1 MFNPAP
7 VHSVIIHLVT
17 GNIYVE
23 LWTDIRSPHFPE
35 IYIQLATQTLI
46 IIGRSMLQLFV
57 VLIAG
62 IIMVSFDKTR
72 KVINN
77 AIMAIPSVLFF
88 SGPSFKLQLQQNFC
102 LPLVGFVENF
112 AIGFT
117 LVKYPTKIYICTGL
131 SIVVWGLTAL
141 SYYIV
146 ALGCPGIELSFKE
159 ITAVMIIIC
168 FFIALPSVPGFWGIW
183 EAGGVFALA
192 LFGVSAKDAAGFTL
206 VNHVV
211 QVFTV
216 IVIGLISA
224 LVTSV
229 NIWQV
234 SYEDREST

>member
-1 MFNPAP
+1 MVLFAILFATVKIDPGLDITFGNY
-7 VHSVIIHLVT
+7 HL
-17 GNIYVE
+17 N
-23 LWTDIRSPHFPE
+23 
-35 IYIQLATQTLI
+35 QKTLI
-46 IIGRSMLQLFV
+46 MVGRSMLQLFV

-77 AIMAIPSVLFF
+77 AVMAIPSVFFF
-88 SGPSFKLQLQQNFC
+88 SGPSFKLKLKQKLC

-112 AIGFT
+112 ATGFT

-131 SIVVWGLTAL
+131 SIVIWGLSAL
-141 SYYIV
+141 SWYIT

-159 ITAVMIIIC
+159 ITAVMIIVC

-192 LFGVSAKDAAGFTL
+192 LFGISAKDAAGFTL
-206 VNHVV
+206 VNHAV
-211 QVFTV
+211 QIFTV

-224 LVTSV
+224 LVTGV